1 MGTNALRLRHHAH
14 GSPTVCSLTVWY
26 ILHTQK
32 KGKSWQKWPVPT
44 LQESESLLQA
54 TRLIQHLKKHRN
66 FQFTGIKSLKDIH
79 RFVWSTLAASNLVI
93 LKLVFEL
100 CLWNNLHLLYLKADL
115 LYIDAILLNQCTI
128 FIFKCYRSTKQTE
141 LFMTDWCFLAKLFW
155 LD

>member
-32 KGKSWQKWPVPT
+32 K
-44 LQESESLLQA
+44 
-54 TRLIQHLKKHRN
+54 TRADKNGQFQPFRNQRVFYKLPGWYSTLKKHRN

-115 LYIDAILLNQCTI
+115 LYIYAILNQCTI

-141 LFMTDWCFLAKLFW
+141 LFMTVWCFLAKLFW
-155 LD
+155 LE